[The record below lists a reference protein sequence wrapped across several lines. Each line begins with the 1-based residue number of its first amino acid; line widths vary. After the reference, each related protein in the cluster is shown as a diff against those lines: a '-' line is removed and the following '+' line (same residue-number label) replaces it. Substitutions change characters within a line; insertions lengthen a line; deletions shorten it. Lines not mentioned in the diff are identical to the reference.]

1 MPMFGDPNSQMMES
15 PEEKSIRLQTELLE
29 VQKENLELTKKL
41 NSTAKATQ
49 STTEKQ
55 YQETVAKNY

>member
-29 VQKENLELTKKL
+29 VQKENLELTKRL

-49 STTEKQ
+49 SATEKQ
-55 YQETVAKNY
+55 YQETVGKAY